1 MFCVCY
7 KKVNKVFWF
16 KYWFY
21 IGYVLIFL
29 FMYDYICLY
38 MLVIIDDWVFVRWL
52 VFYSVWVKWIKGIG
66 IVWLLYLYDFVLKYK
81 LFMGMNLIR

>member
-38 MLVIIDDWVFVRWL
+38 MLVIIDECLLDDWF
-52 VFYSVWVKWIKGIG
+52 F
-66 IVWLLYLYDFVLKYK
+66 IVCGLNELEVLGYCGYYIYMI
-81 LFMGMNLIR
+81 LC

>member
-38 MLVIIDDWVFVRWL
+38 MLVIIDECLLDDWF
-52 VFYSVWVKWIKGIG
+52 F
-66 IVWLLYLYDFVLKYK
+66 IVCGLNELKELGYCGYYIYMI
-81 LFMGMNLIR
+81 LC